1 MAQKKELSIQA
12 TTNNFYTD
20 WSANP
25 MLGYSIVTPEN
36 MDEALD
42 VAKGNPFL
50 ELGGAIEVAEI
61 MQMNSK

>member
-1 MAQKKELSIQA
+1 M
-12 TTNNFYTD
+12 
-20 WSANP
+20 P
-25 MLGYSIVTPEN
+25 GYSIVTAES

-61 MQMNSK
+61 MQMNSKQKGKAI

>member
-1 MAQKKELSIQA
+1 
-12 TTNNFYTD
+12 
-20 WSANP
+20 

-42 VAKGNPFL
+42 VAKGNLFL
-50 ELGGAIEVAEI
+50 ELGGAIKIAEI